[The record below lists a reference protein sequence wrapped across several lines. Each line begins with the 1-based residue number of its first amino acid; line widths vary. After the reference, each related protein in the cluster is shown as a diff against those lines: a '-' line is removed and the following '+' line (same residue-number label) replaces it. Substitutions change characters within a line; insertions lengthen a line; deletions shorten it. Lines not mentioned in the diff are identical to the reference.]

1 MARPKK
7 EGKAVS
13 LMMEKSVFEQ
23 LENYCD
29 KTYLSKTAVI
39 EKALKEL
46 FEKYNQDNVE
56 ETYK

>member
-56 ETYK
+56 EPYK